1 MVSLI
6 SFWIFFVLSLLQP
19 QQRQFL
25 ASKPW
30 QDWLLDSASLIVQGA
45 IIPLLQFLL
54 VVNVYELIISDWENS
69 WHLSDW
75 GSFLLGFVAVDY
87 VYYWAHRAL
96 HSQLLF
102 PIHQVHHTV
111 SQMDMVSCARNTLWS
126 SLFLPYVWLNSL
138 IIYLLQDARGYI
150 LALSCTYLLDLWR
163 HSSLNIN
170 QGSLLCHGLN
180 NWLILPQDHKLH
192 HGQTDGGNFGANLKI
207 WDKLHGTYLK
217 DTSPEVVS
225 QSNSL
230 QPVPIKLNLT
240 LWQQLFWPFAK
251 NGQES

>member
-1 MVSLI
+1 MASLI
-6 SFWIFFVLSLLQP
+6 SFWLFFAFSLLQP

-25 ASKPW
+25 ASKPR
-30 QDWLLDSASLIVQGA
+30 QDWLLDSAGLIVQGA
-45 IIPLLQFLL
+45 IIPLLQLLL
-54 VVNVYELIISDWENS
+54 VINFYSLIIPQWQHSFN
-69 WHLSDW
+69 LFF
-75 GSFLLGFVAVDY
+75 GGQFLLGFVAIDY

-96 HSQLLF
+96 HGKLLF
-102 PIHQVHHTV
+102 TIHQVHHTV

-126 SLFLPYVWLNSL
+126 SLFLPYVWLNSF

-150 LALSCTYLLDLWR
+150 LAISCTYLLDLWR

-170 QGSLLCHGLN
+170 KDFLLHHCLN
-180 NWLILPQDHKLH
+180 SWLILPQDHNLH
-192 HGQTDGGNFGANLKI
+192 HQQAVGGNFSANLKI

-217 DTSPEVVS
+217 DTSPEVVN

-240 LWQQLFWPFAK
+240 LWQQLVWPFAK